1 MIKTKTMEIKDKM
14 MKTKKTKDQ
23 ILIIKT
29 KSMMKTK
36 KTKYQILIIKTK
48 SRK

>member
-1 MIKTKTMEIKDKM
+1 

-36 KTKYQILIIKTK
+36 KTKDQILIIRQKVENK
-48 SRK
+48 RQN